1 MSEILYESSSD
12 IVVRTDY
19 ERCSKVEHFTKCNG
33 DHTFLIHIGLVW
45 YLTALIPHLF
55 HGQIW
60 PTMTTTMMITLSQ
73 PSRRENF
80 CMPTDSRTWKPH
92 IFQMG
97 HQKNK
102 ALKQFQELIKNLPEG
117 ITGGK
122 YTEYGDGKS
131 SFSTFIC
138 REGRLVDY
146 FDIDSVFE
154 FYYKLG
160 LRFPQHVIDQVKIWC
175 NVEIKE
181 FGKKKSSVLSIW
193 SSFSGGTYYKR
204 FTFWLSAGVYSW

>member
-1 MSEILYESSSD
+1 
-12 IVVRTDY
+12 
-19 ERCSKVEHFTKCNG
+19 
-33 DHTFLIHIGLVW
+33 
-45 YLTALIPHLF
+45 
-55 HGQIW
+55 
-60 PTMTTTMMITLSQ
+60 
-73 PSRRENF
+73 
-80 CMPTDSRTWKPH
+80 
-92 IFQMG
+92 MG

-138 REGRLVDY
+138 REGRLADY

-175 NVEIKE
+175 NVEIK
-181 FGKKKSSVLSIW
+181 FFRRNLLQKVYFLAFRW
-193 SSFSGGTYYKR
+193 SLQLI
-204 FTFWLSAGVYSW
+204 TFA